1 MIARPLWI
9 DQAERGSRLLMQLMV
24 YLALLLGRAGTRALL
39 YPICAYF
46 LLFSRRARV
55 ASTHYLSRV
64 LERRPGLRD
73 MFRHYLCFA
82 TTILDRAY
90 LMAKRIGYFD
100 CRVDGADRV
109 LAVVARREGCLLF
122 GAHLGS
128 FEMLRVLAA
137 AGCPVPVQILMYE
150 QNAGKLNSV
159 LRNLN
164 PKSSLQVIALGRP
177 QTMLLV
183 AEALA
188 RGEIVALLADRVV
201 AGDRFQLCPFLGAE
215 APFPEGPMVLAA
227 ALRAPV
233 ILFSAIYRG
242 GRRYDIR
249 FEPFAER
256 IILPR
261 TGRAEALRIE
271 CARYAAWLESHC
283 RNAPYNWFNFYDF
296 WKHDKTC

>member
-1 MIARPLWI
+1 
-9 DQAERGSRLLMQLMV
+9 V
-24 YLALLLGRAGTRALL
+24 
-39 YPICAYF
+39 
-46 LLFSRRARV
+46 
-55 ASTHYLSRV
+55 
-64 LERRPGLRD
+64 RD
-73 MFRHYLCFA
+73 VFRHYLCFA

-100 CRVDGADRV
+100 CHVQGADAL
-109 LAVVARREGCLLF
+109 LAVAARREGCLLF

-137 AGCPVPVQILMYE
+137 TGCPVPVQILMYE

-159 LRNLN
+159 LRALN
-164 PKSSLQVIALGRP
+164 PKSSMQVIALGRP

-201 AGDRFQLCPFLGAE
+201 AGDKVQLCPFLGAE
-215 APFPEGPMVLAA
+215 APFPEGPMILAA
-227 ALRAPV
+227 ALRVPV

-249 FEPFAER
+249 FEPFTER
-256 IILPR
+256 VILPR
-261 TGRAEALRIE
+261 TGRAEVLRAE
-271 CARYAAWLESHC
+271 CSRYAAWLQSRC
-283 RNAPYNWFNFYDF
+283 RDAPYNWFNFFDF
-296 WKHDKTC
+296 WKHDQSC

>member
-1 MIARPLWI
+1 MIVRPVWI

-24 YLALLLGRAGTRALL
+24 YLALLLGRAGGRVLL

-46 LLFSRRARV
+46 LVFSRRARL

-64 LERRPGLRD
+64 LERRPGVREV
-73 MFRHYLCFA
+73 FRHYLCFA
-82 TTILDRAY
+82 TTILDRTY

-100 CRVDGADRV
+100 CRVGDADV
-109 LAVVARREGCLLF
+109 LLAVVARREGCLLF

-128 FEMLRVLAA
+128 FEMIRVLAA
-137 AGCPVPVQILMYE
+137 TGCPVPVQILMYE
-150 QNAGKLNSV
+150 KNAGKLNSV
-159 LRNLN
+159 LRDLD
-164 PKSSLQVIALGRP
+164 PKSSPQVIELGTP

-183 AEALA
+183 GEALA

-201 AGDRFQLCPFLGAE
+201 AGDRFQLCPFLGAD

-233 ILFSAIYRG
+233 VLFSAVYRG

-256 IILPR
+256 IVLPR
-261 TGRAEALRIE
+261 TGRVEALRTE
-271 CARYAAWLESHC
+271 CARYADWLQGHC
-283 RNAPYNWFNFYDF
+283 RDAPYNWFNFYDF
-296 WKHDKTC
+296 WKHDKSC

>member
-1 MIARPLWI
+1 MVRPLWI

-24 YLALLLGRAGTRALL
+24 YLALLLGRAAARALL

-46 LLFSRRARV
+46 LVFSRRARL

-64 LERRPGLRD
+64 LERRPHVRD
-73 MFRHYLCFA
+73 VFRHYLCFA
-82 TTILDRAY
+82 TTILDRVY
-90 LMAKRIGYFD
+90 LMAKRTGYFD
-100 CRVDGADRV
+100 CHIDGADV
-109 LAVVARREGCLLF
+109 LLAVAARREGCLLF

-128 FEMLRVLAA
+128 FEMLRVLATTA
-137 AGCPVPVQILMYE
+137 CPVPVQILMYE
-150 QNAGKLNSV
+150 RNAGKVNSV
-159 LRNLN
+159 LRDLN
-164 PKSSLQVIALGRP
+164 PESSLQIIELGRP

-201 AGDRFQLCPFLGAE
+201 AGDKFQLCSFLDAE

-227 ALRAPV
+227 VLRVPV

-261 TGRAEALRIE
+261 AGSAEALRAE
-271 CARYAAWLESHC
+271 CARYAGWLQSHC
-283 RNAPYNWFNFYDF
+283 RDAPYNWFNFYDF
-296 WKHDKTC
+296 WKHD

>member
-24 YLALLLGRAGTRALL
+24 YLALLLGRAATRALL

-46 LLFSRRARV
+46 LVFSRRARL
-55 ASTHYLSRV
+55 ASIHYLSRV
-64 LERRPGLRD
+64 LERRPGVRD
-73 MFRHYLCFA
+73 VFRHYLCFA

-100 CRVDGADRV
+100 CHVDGAEML
-109 LAVVARREGCLLF
+109 LAVVARRQGCLLF

-137 AGCPVPVQILMYE
+137 TGCPVPVQILMYE

-159 LRNLN
+159 MRALN
-164 PKSSLQVIALGRP
+164 PKSSLQIIALGTP

-201 AGDRFQLCPFLGAE
+201 AGDKFQLCSFLGAE

-233 ILFSAIYRG
+233 VLFSAIYRG

-261 TGRAEALRIE
+261 AGRAEALRGE
-271 CARYAAWLESHC
+271 CARYAGWLQRHC
-283 RNAPYNWFNFYDF
+283 RDSPYNWFNFYDF
-296 WKHDKTC
+296 WKHGQGC